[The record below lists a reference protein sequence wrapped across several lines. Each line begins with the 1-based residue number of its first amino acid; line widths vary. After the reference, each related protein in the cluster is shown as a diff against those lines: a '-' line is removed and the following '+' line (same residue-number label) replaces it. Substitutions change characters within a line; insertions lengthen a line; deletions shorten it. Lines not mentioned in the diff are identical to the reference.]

1 MSNVLFDAPG
11 PKARAR
17 QRIFTIV
24 GAVVVAVI
32 VVAVIL
38 KLNSAGQFEAKMW
51 DPFINPNVVRTLV
64 NGLINTIIA
73 AILSII
79 LSLIFG
85 AVFGAMRVSAL
96 APLRWIS
103 TIVVEL
109 FRAIPL
115 VLLILFVFL
124 AYSQDM
130 QKFFDATGLTDV
142 FDSAGLS
149 KNLGALASL
158 VVGLTLYNGSVLAE
172 IFRAG
177 INSVPKGQRE
187 AAMSIGMRSG
197 QTLRLIL
204 APQAI
209 RTMLPAIVS
218 QAVVALKDTSL
229 GFIIAYEEFVRTGQ
243 LIAANPLLRNYIPM
257 AIVLMTVYVA
267 INYSL
272 SKFANYLS
280 TRQRRTTKL
289 APVNADQVALP
300 GTAETLVDSAA
311 GNPPTAS

>member
-17 QRIFTIV
+17 QRMFTII
-24 GAVVVAVI
+24 GAVLVALI
-32 VVAVIL
+32 VVVVVL

-85 AVFGAMRVSAL
+85 AVFGAMRVSTL
-96 APLRWIS
+96 APLRWFS

-130 QKFFDATGLTDV
+130 QKFFDAIGLTDV

-149 KNLGALASL
+149 KNLGATCQPGGGFDPL
-158 VVGLTLYNGSVLAE
+158 
-172 IFRAG
+172 
-177 INSVPKGQRE
+177 QRL
-187 AAMSIGMRSG
+187 G
-197 QTLRLIL
+197 
-204 APQAI
+204 
-209 RTMLPAIVS
+209 
-218 QAVVALKDTSL
+218 TS
-229 GFIIAYEEFVRTGQ
+229 
-243 LIAANPLLRNYIPM
+243 
-257 AIVLMTVYVA
+257 
-267 INYSL
+267 
-272 SKFANYLS
+272 
-280 TRQRRTTKL
+280 
-289 APVNADQVALP
+289 
-300 GTAETLVDSAA
+300 
-311 GNPPTAS
+311 